1 MTIPPDVCLLV
12 ADYGLG
18 DHYIVGAFADAV
30 RRQYG
35 VRVWL
40 GGRANLA
47 FVAGLYPAIERY
59 VELPPGREAAKAD
72 AWKIE
77 GGKIYYAHFPELELM
92 RAVGYNGFHFL
103 DAYRC
108 RLGLPVEAAMTRPRQ
123 PNVAELAAAAQLLT
137 ENGFSPG
144 RTVMLS
150 IEARTT
156 PTDGVDTTFWISLAQ
171 ELQGLGL
178 EVLVNAGPTTKI
190 PDGLKSLCLPLV
202 ALRPVVQSAGFF
214 CSVRSGMSDLLCDV
228 RCPQVVV
235 YPETKY
241 WAGSLLEGTT
251 FSRFGLTRAPQ
262 EILVKLGYTPAEI
275 NAIAQ
280 YFSSRLVK
288 VTPEIPSA
296 NDMAQQPVGE
306 IQVA

>member
-1 MTIPPDVCLLV
+1 MTIPADVCLLV

-18 DHYIVGAFADAV
+18 DHYIVGAMADAV

-40 GGRANLA
+40 GGRVNLS
-47 FVAGLYPAIERY
+47 FVAGLYPAVERY

-77 GGKIYYAHFPELELM
+77 GGKIFYAHFPELELM

-108 RLGLPVEAAMTRPRQ
+108 RLGLPVDAAMTRPRQ
-123 PNVAELAAAAQLLT
+123 PTAAELAAAGQLLGD
-137 ENGFSPG
+137 NGFTPG
-144 RTVMLS
+144 RTVVLS

-156 PTDGVDTTFWISLAQ
+156 PTDGVDLAFWIQLAG
-171 ELQGLGL
+171 ELRQQGLD
-178 EVLVNAGPTTKI
+178 VLVNAGPTTRI
-190 PDGLKSLCLPLV
+190 PEGLKSLGLPLA

-214 CSVRSGMSDLLCDV
+214 CSVRSGMSDLLCDL

-235 YPETKY
+235 YPDVQY
-241 WAGSLLEGTT
+241 WAGSLLAGTT
-251 FSRFGLTRAPQ
+251 FNRFGLTRVPH
-262 EILVKLGYTPAEI
+262 EIVVKAGYSTDEVR
-275 NAIAQ
+275 AIAE
-280 YFSSRLVK
+280 YLGARLSRPV
-288 VTPEIPSA
+288 P
-296 NDMAQQPVGE
+296 MAG
-306 IQVA
+306 AA